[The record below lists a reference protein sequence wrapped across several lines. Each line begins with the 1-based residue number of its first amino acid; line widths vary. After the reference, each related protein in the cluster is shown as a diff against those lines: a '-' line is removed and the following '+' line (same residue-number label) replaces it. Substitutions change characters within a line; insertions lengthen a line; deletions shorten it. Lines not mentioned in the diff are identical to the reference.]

1 MNNLRFLFLYLK
13 KRNIHLNKREF
24 IVQYESHPAFPS
36 LLALSD
42 TLRFFNVENGAL
54 HVQSSEIDALPNFFM
69 TKFKHAQEDSLA
81 LVEIKNS
88 HRYTIY
94 ENSEKRTIS
103 KNNLLQEWLG
113 IVFLI
118 ENNEETHQKKT
129 RYSWKHILLTLCV
142 LSFFGLFTG
151 YFQSLPY
158 LIFFLLPVFGFTLS
172 MVALKD
178 IFNIKNPVV
187 AALCNGETT
196 TSCKSVMKNAGKL
209 TVLSDLCFVF
219 FTYQLLAFTISV
231 ATYTFQWYVSLQKI
245 IVFTAIPV
253 ILLSLYYQFAV
264 VKKRCAICMSIAGII
279 LLELVYVISLPNIA
293 SFNQIPLSQYNF
305 TAFLFFAIALGWYFL
320 KHILITNQTL
330 KHEQILANRFKRNY
344 TIFKNTLTSTSKT
357 VATPPTL
364 TFGNPDA
371 HVTLDFITSPYCG
384 FCEKP
389 LQQLRKLLETYADA
403 IAVRFIYNVNFNH
416 LHEEDVHFL
425 QQLYHLHET
434 KGDEVFFKALDFWYQ
449 TQDYEKWLAKY
460 QQNFDSKRILH
471 ILQQQR
477 NWCLQHKITFT
488 PALLI
493 NSYILPESYA
503 IDDLSHFI
511 DDLIEDTSKP

>member
-13 KRNIHLNKREF
+13 KRNIHLNRREF

-94 ENSEKRTIS
+94 ENSNKRTIS
-103 KNNLLQEWLG
+103 KSNLLQEWLG

-118 ENNEETHQKKT
+118 ENTEETNLKKI

-142 LSFFGLFTG
+142 LSFFGLCTA
-151 YFQSLPY
+151 YVQSLPY
-158 LIFFLLPVFGFTLS
+158 FVFFLLPVIGCTLS
-172 MVALKD
+172 IVALKD
-178 IFNIKNPVV
+178 VFNIKNPVV
-187 AALCNGETT
+187 AALCDGETT
-196 TSCKSVMKNAGKL
+196 TNCKSVMQTAGKL
-209 TVLSDLCFVF
+209 TILSDLCFVF

-231 ATYTFQWYVSLQKI
+231 ATQTFQWYLSLQKI
-245 IVFTAIPV
+245 IVFTTIPV
-253 ILLSLYYQFAV
+253 ILFSLYYQFAV

-279 LLELVYVISLPNIA
+279 LLELVYITTLSNIT
-293 SFNQIPLSQYNF
+293 SFDQIPFSQYNF

-320 KHILITNQTL
+320 KNILIENQTL
-330 KHEQILANRFKRNY
+330 KQKQILAQKFKRNY
-344 TIFKNTLTSTSKT
+344 TVFKNTLTSTSKT

-371 HVTLDFITSPYCG
+371 LVTLDFITSPYCRY
-384 FCEKP
+384 CKKP

-403 IAVRFIYNVNFNH
+403 IAVRFIYNVNFKH
-416 LHEEDVHFL
+416 LHDDDIHFL

-434 KGDEVFFKALDFWYQ
+434 KGDEAFFKALNFWYQ

-460 QQNFDSKRILH
+460 RQNIDANRILY

-488 PALLI
+488 PALLV